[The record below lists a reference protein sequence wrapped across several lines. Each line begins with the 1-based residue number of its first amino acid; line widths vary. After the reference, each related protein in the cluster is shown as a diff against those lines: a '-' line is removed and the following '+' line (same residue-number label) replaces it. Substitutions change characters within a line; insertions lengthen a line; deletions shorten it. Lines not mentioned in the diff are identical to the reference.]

1 MGLGERETNTS
12 IKIIDVNIFV
22 DEINDLIISLTEGNP
37 QLIDRLWQ
45 YSTDEFYTYL
55 KTIKRV
61 FPDKLLKQRE
71 QLVVEQ

>member
-1 MGLGERETNTS
+1 M
-12 IKIIDVNIFV
+12 IKINFEVLYCSSVLSFIFV